1 MDYLYLLNII
11 CDAHCFIKHISSLF
25 LEQFVL
31 DVHFI
36 VEIAKYGGY
45 FSNNSL
51 ILINLMKSALLSAGL
66 DPER

>member
-1 MDYLYLLNII
+1 MLIASPNISHL
-11 CDAHCFIKHISSLF
+11 CSWL

-31 DVHFI
+31 DIHFI

-45 FSNNSL
+45 FSNDAL
-51 ILINLMKSALLSAGL
+51 ILVNLMKSALLSAGL